1 MNKQSLVVIP
11 LFIVFT
17 AAVSWLWFSPSGL
30 SKAPDIKLT
39 ITNGTTI
46 DLQQLR
52 GKPVLVTFWA
62 TSCIGCVREM
72 PHLMALYDELSNSGF
87 EIIGIAMPYDPP
99 NQVVNMIAERE
110 IPYPIAIDIKGD
122 AVLAF
127 GDVLVTPTSFL
138 IAPDGTIAKHTIGE
152 MDMNELRKTII
163 SMLPKE
169 STTEIKVSNIHPVPA
184 TSS

>member
-1 MNKQSLVVIP
+1 MNKRSLIAIP
-11 LFIVFT
+11 VLILFA
-17 AAVSWLWFSPSGL
+17 AAVLWLWLSPSGL

-39 ITNGTTI
+39 ITDGSI
-46 DLQQLR
+46 IELQQLR

-72 PHLMALYDELSNSGF
+72 PNLMALYDELSGDGF

-110 IPYPIAIDIKGD
+110 IPYPIAIDIEGN
-122 AVLAF
+122 AILAF
-127 GDVLVTPTSFL
+127 GDVFATPTSFL
-138 IAPDGTIAKHTIGE
+138 IAPDGTIAKHTVGE
-152 MDMNELRKTII
+152 MDMNELRDAII
-163 SMLPKE
+163 SMLPRRN
-169 STTEIKVSNIHPVPA
+169 KVSGIHPVPA

>member
-1 MNKQSLVVIP
+1 MNKQSLIIIP
-11 LFIVFT
+11 VLVLFT
-17 AAVSWLWFSPSGL
+17 ASVLWLWFSPGGL

-39 ITNGTTI
+39 ITDGTII

-72 PHLMALYDELSNSGF
+72 PYLIALYNELSADGL

-99 NQVVNMIAERE
+99 NQVVKMISEKK
-110 IPYPIAIDIKGD
+110 IPYPIAIDIEGN

-127 GDVLVTPTSFL
+127 GDVVVTPTSFL
-138 IAPDGTIAKHTIGE
+138 IAPDGTIAKHKIGE
-152 MDMNELRKTII
+152 MDIQEIRSTII
-163 SMLPKE
+163 SMLPNQNMVG
-169 STTEIKVSNIHPVPA
+169 SIYPVP
-184 TSS
+184 TPSS